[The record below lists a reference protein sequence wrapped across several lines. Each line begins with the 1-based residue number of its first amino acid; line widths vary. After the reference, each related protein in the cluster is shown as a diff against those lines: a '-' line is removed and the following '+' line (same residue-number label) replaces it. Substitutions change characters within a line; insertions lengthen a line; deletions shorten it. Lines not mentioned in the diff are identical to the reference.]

1 MSSDGAKKNP
11 SSHIWLI
18 SYLILLFIVAVTGW
32 FTTEYLGDKAR
43 QEIIEYSESIV
54 SLHSAHFTAEFENV
68 EKAVGIL
75 SGSPYIASALLSGKD
90 RDIAN
95 ANSALDRY
103 NSNTE
108 SSVCYLMDGNGK
120 TIASSNRND
129 SDSFV
134 GKSYQ
139 FRPYFTQ
146 AIKGARG
153 SYFALG
159 ITSRKR
165 GFYSSY
171 PVRDGRGGII
181 GVVVIKLDIDPE
193 EGHLKKYPLFFLVN
207 PNGII
212 FISSNN
218 EMNLKSLW
226 PLSRETQLALLKS
239 KQFGEKEFVAILPR
253 EVTNGM
259 AIEYN
264 EEDYLVSR
272 KTINPE
278 GWSIVF
284 MSSSE
289 KILIYKLVGLIMTI
303 LICAIITAPLIIHY
317 RISKSAELVRDSEIR
332 FRLLFQNITSGFA
345 LHEIILNDEGQ
356 PCDYRFLEVNPAFE
370 QLTGLNAQDLI
381 GRTVLDVMPDTELHW
396 IENYGRVA
404 MTGNP
409 VRFDNYSGELSRFY
423 ECLAYCPR
431 RGQFAVL
438 FTDITDR
445 KKMEDEITAA
455 SITDQLTGLYN
466 RRGFLTLAGLQLKL
480 SDRNKKRLELFFA
493 DLDGL
498 KQINDKLGH
507 EEGDKALI
515 EAANIFRGTFRTSD
529 IIARLGGDEFA
540 VLAIDTG
547 KVDSRILTARL
558 QQLIDIRN
566 NQKNRKYRLSISMG
580 CSYYD
585 LESPCS
591 IDELIARADKLM
603 YEQKQKKKAVEKREF
618 QE

>member
-1 MSSDGAKKNP
+1 
-11 SSHIWLI
+11 
-18 SYLILLFIVAVTGW
+18 
-32 FTTEYLGDKAR
+32 
-43 QEIIEYSESIV
+43 
-54 SLHSAHFTAEFENV
+54 
-68 EKAVGIL
+68 
-75 SGSPYIASALLSGKD
+75 
-90 RDIAN
+90 
-95 ANSALDRY
+95 
-103 NSNTE
+103 
-108 SSVCYLMDGNGK
+108 MDGNGK

-153 SYFALG
+153 RYFALG

-165 GFYSSY
+165 GFYASC

-239 KQFGEKEFVAILPR
+239 KQFGEKEFLAILPR
-253 EVTNGM
+253 EVTDGM

-264 EEDYLVSR
+264 GEDYLVSR

-289 KILIYKLVGLIMTI
+289 KILIYKSVGVIITI
-303 LICAIITAPLIIHY
+303 LMCTIIVVPLIINY
-317 RISKSAELVRDSEIR
+317 KTSRLAEKVRESEIR
-332 FRLLFQNITSGFA
+332 FRMLFQNITAGFA

-370 QLTGLNAQDLI
+370 QLTGLKAQDLI
-381 GRTVLDVMPDTELHW
+381 GRTVLDVLPGTELSW
-396 IENYGRVA
+396 IENYGRAA

-409 VRFDNYSGELSRFY
+409 LRFDNYSGELGRFY
-423 ECLAYCPR
+423 ECLAYSPR

-445 KKMEDEITAA
+445 KKMEDESLAL
-455 SITDQLTGLYN
+455 SITDQLTGLHN
-466 RRGFLTLAGLQLKL
+466 RRGFLSLAGQQLKL
-480 SDRNKKRLELFFA
+480 SDRNKKGVELFFA
-493 DLDGL
+493 DLDLL
-498 KQINDKLGH
+498 KWINDTLGH

-515 EAANIFRGTFRTSD
+515 EAANIFRETFRTSD

-540 VLAIDTG
+540 ILAIDIKG
-547 KVDSRILTARL
+547 VNPEAFTARL
-558 QQLIDIRN
+558 QHLIDTQN
-566 NQKNRKYRLSISMG
+566 NRENRKHKLSISVG

-585 LESPCS
+585 PENPCS
-591 IDELIARADKLM
+591 IDELMARADKLM
-603 YEQKQKKKAVEKREF
+603 YEQKQKKRCV
-618 QE
+618 